1 MSGNDSLN
9 DLLMVEN
16 SRRNTDLIADIVV
29 NKPELFDELVE
40 IYLRNEE
47 PVSRRAVWVVDT
59 VAEKL
64 PDLLEPFLESI
75 AEALPRFEHDG
86 LKRLSLRMLSRSPLP
101 QKYFGELMNI
111 CFDWLISP
119 KESVAVKVY
128 AMEILYRL
136 SEIEP
141 ELKKELADSIEWRI
155 TEGTPGFKNRGVQTL
170 KKLYKEMNS
179 RKIE

>member
-64 PDLLEPFLESI
+64 PKLLEPWLESI

-86 LKRLSLRMLSRSPLP
+86 LKRLSLRMLTRSPLP

-111 CFDWLISP
+111 CFAWLISP

-128 AMEILYRL
+128 AMEVFYRL
-136 SEIEP
+136 SEFEP

-155 TEGTPGFKNRGVQTL
+155 TEGTPGFKNRGVKTL

>member
-1 MSGNDSLN
+1 MSGNKSLTG
-9 DLLMVEN
+9 LLMVEN
-16 SRRNTDLIADIVV
+16 SRRNTDLIANLVF

-47 PVSRRAVWVVDT
+47 PVSRRAVWAVDT

-64 PDLLEPFLESI
+64 PKLLERYIDSI
-75 AEALPRFEHDG
+75 AEALPRFEYDG
-86 LKRLSLRMLSRSPLP
+86 LKRLSLRMLSRLPLP

-119 KESVAVKVY
+119 KESVAVKIY
-128 AMEILYRL
+128 AMEILYRM
-136 SEIEP
+136 SGMEP

-155 TEGTPGFKNRGVQTL
+155 TEGTPGFKSRGKKTL
-170 KKLYKEMNS
+170 NKLYKEMNS

>member
-1 MSGNDSLN
+1 MF
-9 DLLMVEN
+9 
-16 SRRNTDLIADIVV
+16 T
-29 NKPELFDELVE
+29 
-40 IYLRNEE
+40 
-47 PVSRRAVWVVDT
+47 
-59 VAEKL
+59 
-64 PDLLEPFLESI
+64 
-75 AEALPRFEHDG
+75 
-86 LKRLSLRMLSRSPLP
+86 RSPLP

-119 KESVAVKVY
+119 RESVAVKVY

-155 TEGTPGFKNRGVQTL
+155 TEGTPGFKNRGVKTL

-179 RKIE
+179 GKIE

>member
-1 MSGNDSLN
+1 MMRNDHIE

-16 SRRNTDLIADIVV
+16 SRRNTDLIADLVF

-155 TEGTPGFKNRGVQTL
+155 TEGTPGFKNRGLQTL